1 MLPSF
6 PSHMDIVKRLL
17 QGDKITLARAIS
29 KVENGDTSILRDI
42 YKHTGNAYY
51 VGITGPPGAGKS
63 TIVDRLTSK
72 LLVESNLSRREMSR
86 EPKSRL
92 SQFNRGLGEKHNKK
106 IGIIAVD
113 PTSPFSG
120 GALLGDRIRMPDIAT
135 RDGVFI
141 RSMASR
147 GSLGGLAW
155 TTKNVALLFDA
166 AGMDYIFI
174 ETVGVGQV
182 ELDIAGVCDTT
193 IIVLVPESGDSI
205 QTMKA
210 GLLEIADIIVVNK
223 ADRDGADRIVA
234 ELRFISELRVGTSRR
249 LAPTNWEYPV
259 MKTIAIEEK
268 GIDELISLIESH
280 REYLER
286 TDNFEQARKQRIK
299 LRVQELIEE
308 RIKSHIE
315 KNVIKPGVI
324 DEIVEKIYTRK
335 KDPFQSA
342 EEITSSLF

>member
-1 MLPSF
+1 
-6 PSHMDIVKRLL
+6 MDIVKRILT
-17 QGDKITLARAIS
+17 GDKITLARAIS
-29 KVENGDTSILRDI
+29 EVEDGDTSILREI
-42 YKHTGNAYY
+42 YPHTGHAYY

-63 TIVDRLTSK
+63 TIVDKLTSK
-72 LLVESNLSRREMSR
+72 LL
-86 EPKSRL
+86 
-92 SQFNRGLGEKHNKK
+92 NRNKK

-135 RDGVFI
+135 KEGVFI

-147 GSLGGLAW
+147 GSLGGLAH

-193 IIVLVPESGDSI
+193 IVVLVPESGDSI
-205 QTMKA
+205 QAMKA

-234 ELRFISELRVGTSRR
+234 ELRFISELRGKTY
-249 LAPTNWEYPV
+249 AWEYPV
-259 MKTIAIEEK
+259 MKAVARENK
-268 GIDELISLIESH
+268 GMDELISLIDSH
-280 REYLER
+280 KEYLTRTCHSER
-286 TDNFEQARKQRIK
+286 SEESLFEYQRKQRIK

-308 RIKSHIE
+308 GIKSHIE
-315 KNVIKPGVI
+315 KDVIKPEVMEKLI
-324 DEIVEKIYTRK
+324 EKIYTRE

-342 EEITSSLF
+342 EEITSALF

>member
-1 MLPSF
+1 
-6 PSHMDIVKRLL
+6 MDIVKKLL
-17 QGDKITLARAIS
+17 KGDKRTLARAIS
-29 KVENGDTSILRDI
+29 EVEDGNTSILKEI
-42 YKHTGNAYY
+42 YPHTGNAYY
-51 VGITGPPGAGKS
+51 IGITGPPGAGKS
-63 TIVDRLTSK
+63 TIVDKLTSK
-72 LLVESNLSRREMSR
+72 LLVR
-86 EPKSRL
+86 
-92 SQFNRGLGEKHNKK
+92 NKT
-106 IGIIAVD
+106 IGIIGVD

-120 GALLGDRIRMPDIAT
+120 GALLGDRIRMSDIAT
-135 RDGVFI
+135 KEGVFI

-147 GSLGGLAW
+147 GNLGGLAH

-166 AGMDYIFI
+166 AGMDCIFI

-193 IIVLVPESGDSI
+193 IVVLVPESGDSI

-234 ELRFISELRVGTSRR
+234 ELRFVSELRGKTQG
-249 LAPTNWEYPV
+249 WEYPV
-259 MKTIAIEEK
+259 MKTIAREDK
-268 GIDELISLIESH
+268 GIDELISLIDSH
-280 REYLER
+280 KEYLER
-286 TDNFEQARKQRIK
+286 TGNFEQARKQRIK

-308 RIKSHIE
+308 GIKSRIE
-315 KNVIKPGVI
+315 KDIIKPEVM
-324 DEIVEKIYTRK
+324 EKLVEKIYTRE